1 MDEILTDD
9 DGDDYN
15 PLGFGIEKETA
26 HVPHKRPKQGID
38 SNLSLK
44 ILMESE
50 SL

>member
-9 DGDDYN
+9 DDYN
-15 PLGFGIEKETA
+15 SLGFGIEKETA
-26 HVPHKRPKQGID
+26 HVPHKGPKQRID

-44 ILMESE
+44 ILMESK